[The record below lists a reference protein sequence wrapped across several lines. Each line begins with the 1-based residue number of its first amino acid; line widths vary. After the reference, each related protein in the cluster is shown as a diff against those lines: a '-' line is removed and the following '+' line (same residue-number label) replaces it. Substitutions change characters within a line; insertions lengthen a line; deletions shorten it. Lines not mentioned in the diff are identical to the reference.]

1 MSLLDKF
8 RREEDD
14 GEETLEEQLPD
25 LDLDPDGG
33 AENAAKKQPAPAEDA
48 PAPADAEPTEAAP
61 ADGETAA
68 DAPAA
73 ENPAAD
79 APAAENPTEDAPADA
94 APVLAAAPDASPAE
108 KPLDAENAGEEI
120 VLDDPEFADTS
131 LSRRAKITK
140 IIRASVMGVCG
151 AVFAVCLVL
160 IAFNLYGK
168 FMEDKVY
175 DRHELESRAD
185 QPGGLESLKKSSR
198 PGTIS
203 DLSTVESGGE
213 NPIIGPVID
222 DPPDPDEALRLELAR
237 KQSYIR
243 EKQKQN
249 PDVFAVIEV
258 RDTHIL
264 YPIVRGTDNEFYL
277 THDATKG
284 FLSIGAIFL
293 DSSTSTHLK
302 NNYNSV
308 IYGHNIDGGAMFHD
322 VTLYSDPEF
331 FRTHDVYIYTLEG
344 LYIYK
349 PFCYYKPHVSTGYT
363 KRTFLTPD
371 DFVKF
376 AANIASQSMTLT
388 DYTFS
393 GNDRIITLSTC
404 LNMSTTSK
412 YRYVLHAY
420 LDRVIE

>member
-25 LDLDPDGG
+25 LDLDLDGG
-33 AENAAKKQPAPAEDA
+33 AENAAAPKPAPKPDEPMTAA
-48 PAPADAEPTEAAP
+48 SADA
-61 ADGETAA
+61 D
-68 DAPAA
+68 
-73 ENPAAD
+73 
-79 APAAENPTEDAPADA
+79 PTEDMSLDA
-94 APVLAAAPDASPAE
+94 GPDDASTPAE
-108 KPLDAENAGEEI
+108 KPADTVSAGEEI
-120 VLDDPEFADTS
+120 ILDDPEFADTS

-140 IIRASVMGVCG
+140 IIRASVMGICG

-168 FMEDKVY
+168 FMEGKVY
-175 DRHELESRAD
+175 DKSELQGHTD

-203 DLSTVESGGE
+203 DLSTVENGGE

-243 EKQKQN
+243 EKQKKN

-322 VTLYSDPEF
+322 VTLYSDSEF
-331 FRTHDVYIYTLEG
+331 FRTHDIYIYTLEG

-363 KRTFLTPD
+363 KRIFLTPD